1 MGGAVA
7 RGVGQRPVRC
17 AAMSSSAAV
26 VVPVKAFRAAK
37 LRLSPVLDPPARAAL
52 ARDMAGMVLAAAAPL
67 PVVVVCD
74 DDEVRAWARQHGAT
88 VVWCPGRGL
97 NGAVADGVA
106 WLAARQTA
114 VAVVAHADLP
124 LATELAWVADFS
136 GVSVVPDRRRDGTNV
151 IAVPTEAGFGFS
163 YGRGSFRRHQA
174 EAARLELPCR
184 VVDDP
189 ALAWD
194 VDLPSDL
201 DWPSAS
207 LKEKGPPGAKDLQRT
222 GGDRREPRP

>member
-1 MGGAVA
+1 M
-7 RGVGQRPVRC
+7 
-17 AAMSSSAAV
+17 SSAAV

-37 LRLSPVLDPPARAAL
+37 LRLSPVLDPLSRATL
-52 ARDMAGMVLAAAAPL
+52 AREMAGMVLAAAAPL

-74 DDEVRAWARQHGAT
+74 DDEVRTWARQHGAT
-88 VVWCPGRGL
+88 AVWCPGRGL

-106 WLAARQTA
+106 WLAAQRTA

-124 LATELAWVADFS
+124 LATELAWVADFA

-151 IAVPTEAGFGFS
+151 IAVPTDAGFRFS

-174 EAARLELPCR
+174 EAGRLGLACR

-207 LKEKGPPGAKDLQRT
+207 SKGKRPSGAEDLQRT